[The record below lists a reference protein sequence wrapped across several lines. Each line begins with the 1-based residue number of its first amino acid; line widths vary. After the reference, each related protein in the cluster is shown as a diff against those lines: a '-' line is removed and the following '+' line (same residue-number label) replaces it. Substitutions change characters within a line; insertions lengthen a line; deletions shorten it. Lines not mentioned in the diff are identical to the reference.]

1 MAKKRQSTG
10 LPKPRDNQPQQPES
24 NGEAVQ
30 GEKKLTPAASK
41 EQKSRREQE
50 QETMRNVLFWSVV
63 FLVGVAALIGV
74 VFVVDQVINPRR
86 TVANVNDQSISVAEF
101 QTRVRIERALINE
114 EVSITVSP
122 LISLGLVAD
131 PNDAINQLYQFDP
144 EFRQLIDDLGASDRL
159 GLRVLNTMIDDRL
172 IEQEAERLGVS
183 VTDEEIDE
191 AIKRFL
197 QIGEF
202 EEDPADLLDVEDPL
216 PVGVDDIDEAFEGE
230 EGEEAEEPVID
241 ATPTPLVSPTPSP
254 EPTQTPEP
262 EISPTPSLTP
272 FPSPTPTERPSAEE
286 RQQAVNDQLALFYRN
301 VGIDAN
307 VSRNDIREV
316 FRIRALRDKLARE
329 VLDVPEAAIWVNSR
343 HILVSTESEAQDI
356 IEALNNGESFAAI
369 ARVSSQDTGSGANGG
384 ELNWVNSY
392 NFVAGFREAV
402 REQPVG
408 AISEEPVQTDFG
420 FHIIQVREREE
431 RDIEDAEVSAVL
443 EEGFSEWLRE
453 FRSQP
458 DNEISTSDIWPDVV
472 PQEPGFTFRQR

>member
-24 NGEAVQ
+24 NGEAAQ
-30 GEKKLTPAASK
+30 GEKKKTPAALK

-50 QETMRNVLFWSVV
+50 QETLRNVLFWSVV
-63 FLVGVAALIGV
+63 FLVGVAVLIGV

-86 TVANVNDQSISVAEF
+86 TVASVNDQNISVAEF
-101 QTRVRIERALINE
+101 QKRVRIERALINE

-122 LISLGLVAD
+122 LISLGFVAD

-144 EFRQLIDDLGASDRL
+144 DFRQLIDDLGASDRL

-172 IEQEAERLGVS
+172 VMQEAERLGIT

-197 QIGEF
+197 QIGDF

-216 PVGVDDIDEAFEGE
+216 PVGVEDIDDAE
-230 EGEEAEEPVID
+230 EGEAEDEAEID

-254 EPTQTPEP
+254 EPTETPEP

-286 RQQAVNDQLALFYRN
+286 RQQNVNDQLALFYRN

-307 VSRNDIREV
+307 VSRSDIREV

-329 VLDVPEAAIWVNSR
+329 VLDIPEAAIWVNSR
-343 HILVSTESEAQDI
+343 HILVGTQTEAQDI

-369 ARVSSQDTGSGANGG
+369 ARVSSQDTGSGASGG

-392 NFVAGFREAV
+392 NFVPGFREAV

-408 AISEEPVQTDFG
+408 AISAEPVGTDFG

-431 RDIEDAEVSAVL
+431 RDIEDSEVDAVI
-443 EEGFSEWLRE
+443 EEGFGEWIRD
-453 FRSQP
+453 FRNQP